1 MPLALVIVVD
11 TVAKVI
17 GGAIAVSLV
26 IALAVLIVRS
36 KQYQHVYK
44 TFLLPQLAP
53 QHAMTVLA

>member
-36 KQYQHVYK
+36 NSIHIVPIWSSS
-44 TFLLPQLAP
+44 TSAP
-53 QHAMTVLA
+53 HALIGST